1 MSAHVWYRELR
12 GNMELLSELRLA
24 SSDSEM
30 TKGDRKSDEKRYSRE
45 ITISLLFGSMQLAHL
60 MTITDTRQTD

>member
-1 MSAHVWYRELR
+1 MSARVWYRELR

-45 ITISLLFGSMQLAHL
+45 MSRIY
-60 MTITDTRQTD
+60 D